1 MSGPGPATAGM
12 QSRSMPRWVFVP
24 LGLFLC
30 LVVFLAVGLNRNPK
44 EIPSPLIGQPAPAFA
59 LPGVGGAAVFNSDQ
73 FKGQVSVVNLWATWC
88 AGCREEHPLL
98 MALSKQ
104 PGLQMV
110 GINYKEM
117 QASELSGAE
126 PMAPESVQKATA
138 RNQAW
143 LQKHGQA
150 FAVNLLDMDG
160 RVGMDFGVYGL
171 PETYVVDRAGV
182 VRFKHAG
189 ALTPEVL
196 QQKLLPLLRSLQP

>member
-1 MSGPGPATAGM
+1 
-12 QSRSMPRWVFVP
+12 
-24 LGLFLC
+24 
-30 LVVFLAVGLNRNPK
+30 
-44 EIPSPLIGQPAPAFA
+44 
-59 LPGVGGAAVFNSDQ
+59 
-73 FKGQVSVVNLWATWC
+73 
-88 AGCREEHPLL
+88 

-110 GINYKEM
+110 GLNYKEL
-117 QASELSGAE
+117 QASELSGAQTLD
-126 PMAPESVQKATA
+126 PESVQKATA